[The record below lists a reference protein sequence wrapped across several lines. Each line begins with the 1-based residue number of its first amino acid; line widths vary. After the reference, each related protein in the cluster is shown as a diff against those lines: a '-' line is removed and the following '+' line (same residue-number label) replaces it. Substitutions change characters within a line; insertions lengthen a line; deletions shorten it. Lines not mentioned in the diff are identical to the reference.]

1 MNDEFEKLNKPQPPA
16 RPKPLPF
23 DYTPP
28 EPELLEELPAAPQPE
43 LESEPP
49 AWQAFAPPR
58 SVLLPEPSKEVVAAP
73 ASEQEEPTAPQQ
85 EPESE
90 LPPPA
95 WQAFAPPEDELLNWE
110 APPPVVPPPL
120 IIPAPKAPFA
130 LNKTPDELWQ
140 QDLDE
145 GLPELELEETPPKKK
160 DPPEKKNMKNTKSRK
175 KKKGPVRRILR
186 RIFLVVL
193 ALVLLIGTMAFFA
206 AGRMNIE
213 SLDTETR
220 ARTQAPSSSALV
232 TTILLI
238 GIDEPMPRGRADTL
252 MLLSIDHRTLS
263 LRLTSILRDS
273 WVRFPGGTERKINE
287 VTVGRNGGGP
297 LAMRVVSENF
307 NIRVDHYIMLHFD
320 AFETIIDA
328 IGGISVPI
336 TPAEINALVNDTRLG
351 RQIGRSSME
360 RQMRENG
367 VVRLNGEQAL
377 IYARI
382 RRRDTDMD
390 RARRNREV
398 IDAVVS
404 RVRTQP
410 WRLLPLAFSALP
422 ELYTSMPQWRTALLA
437 MGAPVYLFYSME
449 THQVPAQGTFRNA
462 RRGGLFVFELD
473 IAANRRLLR
482 EFIYG

>member
-1 MNDEFEKLNKPQPPA
+1 
-16 RPKPLPF
+16 
-23 DYTPP
+23 
-28 EPELLEELPAAPQPE
+28 
-43 LESEPP
+43 
-49 AWQAFAPPR
+49 
-58 SVLLPEPSKEVVAAP
+58 
-73 ASEQEEPTAPQQ
+73 
-85 EPESE
+85 
-90 LPPPA
+90 
-95 WQAFAPPEDELLNWE
+95 
-110 APPPVVPPPL
+110 
-120 IIPAPKAPFA
+120 
-130 LNKTPDELWQ
+130 
-140 QDLDE
+140 
-145 GLPELELEETPPKKK
+145 
-160 DPPEKKNMKNTKSRK
+160 
-175 KKKGPVRRILR
+175 
-186 RIFLVVL
+186 
-193 ALVLLIGTMAFFA
+193 
-206 AGRMNIE
+206 
-213 SLDTETR
+213 
-220 ARTQAPSSSALV
+220 
-232 TTILLI
+232 
-238 GIDEPMPRGRADTL
+238 
-252 MLLSIDHRTLS
+252 
-263 LRLTSILRDS
+263 
-273 WVRFPGGTERKINE
+273 
-287 VTVGRNGGGP
+287 
-297 LAMRVVSENF
+297 
-307 NIRVDHYIMLHFD
+307 MLHFD